1 MFSLRIGT
9 RVQRASVIALSL
21 AFSGL
26 SFHSAS
32 ATDPL
37 TRFAGSAGVL
47 PASDTIGATAAEFG
61 VSPSGSA
68 SYTIP
73 ITVPIGTTGVQPKLA
88 LQFATPG
95 GDGPMGYGG
104 SISGLS
110 YITRC
115 ASDLYHDGVIH
126 AVDFTTADKF
136 CLNGQRLVAISGT
149 YGADGTEYRTS
160 PEEFSKII
168 SYGSAGTGPQRFVV
182 YKKSGEILEYGNTTD
197 SRILALGRSEARVWG
212 LNKLS
217 DRAGNYIQ
225 FQYFV
230 DANGDFGPLSVLY
243 TGNTAQGLTPYN
255 HVDFVYDTSPKP
267 RIAYANGQKYTTA
280 RRLTNVKVYADATLF
295 RDYQLTYRSAK
306 QVQQIKECTPTA
318 CLNPTVLTWSSDDP
332 PAGATYFTPKLLS
345 ASGIMGPGDVKFN
358 VVGSGDFNGDGLSDL
373 YVMPVTSDATNVRLK
388 YSNGAGTSD
397 FIWYGTAA
405 GTFNNTA
412 IPTLTDNF
420 KITFGGDFNGD
431 GLTDV
436 QTYKN
441 NTRYL
446 RLARADGTF
455 QDVLLAASYFSDSSI
470 LLGVSYSGIDLNGD
484 GRSDMHV
491 AYIKDNGSFEGR
503 INDRSILSNGDGTF
517 AVVPLGPSDGGV
529 TSSSTY
535 EDARIAA
542 AGDFNGDGLSDFF
555 VFLPS
560 NPETIWLSLGD
571 GRFTNI
577 SASLPTCDGGQ
588 CGDGVWEDFNGDGL
602 LDEYRF
608 PRDSYGRSTGNSAD
622 VVALSKGDGTF
633 VGFDGPIPTGGYV
646 GYKVAAAGDFNGDG
660 LADMYVMRVDGYGR
674 KSSATGTDHLWLS
687 KGDSTFTD
695 IDLGTA
701 VSVPIGFRIAAVGDF
716 NGDGITDLYAYAA
729 DTYGRSAG
737 DANDYIFLG
746 NYARPDLISSIT
758 NGLGN
763 RIDVT
768 YKQLTDP
775 TVYTKGTGATYPAQD
790 TQAAIDVVAQI
801 KTDNGIGGQNSQSY
815 KYEALRSHLKG
826 AGSLGFAK
834 MTITDD
840 ATGIASV
847 LEYSQDYANN
857 YQGTLTRSRT
867 IAPGGG
873 VLEDKTVTLAK
884 RCFGTAGTA
893 NYRCFNYSP
902 QTVTTKLDLN
912 GAALGTLT
920 ENTTYDDYGF
930 ATQQQQITTLGASTF
945 TTTTDMVYS
954 NTTSTWIM
962 GRLTSATA
970 THQATG
976 KPTIVRRSGYTY
988 DPTTGLLAT
997 ETVEPG
1003 DALTST
1009 KTYTRNGYGA
1019 VSSVVETWGS
1029 AATSGIAAT
1038 SRTTGYGYD
1047 TRFRYRTTETNP
1059 LGQSQT
1065 SVYDPVTGLA
1075 TSVTGPNGLTTTQS
1089 YDAFGLPNV
1098 ETRADGTTTKGYRY
1112 WCDADT
1118 LCPARGAYVVVTQV
1132 AGAPLAAV
1140 YKDRLNRTI
1149 RETSQGLDGRLIDV
1163 DTIYD
1168 AKGNVVQHSDP
1179 TLDGDTPRWTT
1190 IVYDLLNRPTLTTRS
1205 DTATQLVAYNGLVST
1220 STNELGQTKTITKDV
1235 AGRMISAKDNANNV
1249 TTYQYDALGQLTVI
1263 ADPAGNQTTTSYDL
1277 LGNKIASTTPD
1288 QGAWT
1293 YRYNALGLLVD
1304 QTDAKGQRTSMTYD
1318 VLGRILTRI
1327 DDATAPTPG
1336 ARTSTWVYDTQPKG
1350 IGKLTSASGY
1360 GYQST
1365 VTYDSLG
1372 RPSAATE
1379 TIDAATYTVATTYDA
1394 LSRPATVTY
1403 PSGFVAANGYSASGR
1418 LEKISDSTGSTVYWK
1433 ALASDA
1439 RGNITTAELGNGV
1452 QDNRSY
1458 DPATGFLTGI
1468 TSTVSATTVRSLSY
1482 SWDKLGNLQNRVDN
1496 QLNVRDDFT
1505 YDTLN
1510 RVTRSATTTGGTTNT
1525 VDVAYDSLG
1534 NITSKSDVGLYTY
1547 GTGTSCGGPGPHA
1560 VTAVAG
1566 TKNTNYCYDPNGSM
1580 TSGDGRTIT
1589 WSGFGMPTRVVQG
1602 LRAID
1607 IAYGPDRARFKRID
1621 TNETGTTTTHYVAGG
1636 TYEVMTTATGQVTR
1650 RLTIGGAVVILSTQ
1664 TVPGTWQSQ
1673 TQYLLTD
1680 HLGSLDVVTDGSGA
1694 IVERASFD
1702 AWGKRRKFDWTVYTA
1717 SLPFAWQGQT
1727 LTRGYTFHE
1736 QLDPVGLIH
1745 MNGRVYDPE
1754 LGRFMSPDIA
1764 IQDISNLQAFNA
1776 YSYVQNNP
1784 LSFTDPSGYFLSGL
1798 FKAIGN
1804 FFKSV
1809 FKAIAG
1815 VFKAIL
1821 NSQIGRALI
1830 QIAACAAAIPA
1841 CIAAAGA
1848 MALAAGGSIVDAIKS
1863 MAFAFVSMNVWI
1875 GVGNFL
1881 HPIVQAGGLAGQAI
1895 STVTHAVV
1903 GGALSVAQGGSFL
1916 EGFASA
1922 GLGSVG
1928 GFAGA
1933 DLVGNSPD
1941 GLFVRTAFAATAG
1954 GLASEI
1960 TGGKFSN
1967 GAITAS
1973 FAHLYN
1979 DENIGAKLWDDVAA
1993 GVQKAGQQIGG
2004 FVQSLY
2010 GAVVPGYSAA
2020 ECALNGCSTG
2030 QWGLAALGAI
2040 PGYKWQAEGATMIY
2054 REVATAVG
2062 PVGIA
2067 GNIQIEGSLLKVLD
2081 FTVWP
2086 VKGEFPGS
2094 LGTGAVLKA
2103 AAPLLDEAKGLGFSQ
2118 VQISGMRMTGANPN
2132 RPFSYTINLQ
2142 KN

>member
-318 CLNPTVLTWSSDDP
+318 CLDPTVLTWSSDDP
-332 PAGATYFTPKLLS
+332 QAGATYFTPQLLS
-345 ASGIMGPGDVKFN
+345 TSGIMGSGDTN
-358 VVGSGDFNGDGLSDL
+358 LGIVGAGDFNGDGITDV
-373 YVMPVTSDATNVRLK
+373 YVAKSSG
-388 YSNGAGTSD
+388 SND
-397 FIWYGTAA
+397 FIWYGSAD
-405 GTFNNTA
+405 GTFTSTA
-412 IPTLTDNF
+412 ITRYSQNYTFDTIGDFNGDGIADLILSGGGKGMPGHALVLANSNGTFTSYPFAFPATGYVYLQQPAAFSLNSIADFNGDGLADLYIVRSDFSPDDYVYLSKGDGTFTIVSLGATDGGATQACLTGPASGVCWNVF
-420 KITFGGDFNGD
+420 LNASIKSVGDFNGD
-431 GLTDV
+431 GLTDLFV
-436 QTYKN
+436 DTPANCSQFAGCSEPAAHKTIFY
-441 NTRYL
+441 
-446 RLARADGTF
+446 AR
-455 QDVLLAASYFSDSSI
+455 
-470 LLGVSYSGIDLNGD
+470 GD
-484 GRSDMHV
+484 GRFNNVD
-491 AYIKDNGSFEGR
+491 
-503 INDRSILSNGDGTF
+503 
-517 AVVPLGPSDGGV
+517 V
-529 TSSSTY
+529 TSMASP
-535 EDARIAA
+535 IAS
-542 AGDFNGDGLSDFF
+542 GDFNGDGILDFLGQTKSGSTTTKNS
-555 VFLPS
+555 VLIKGNSTGAAPVTLPG
-560 NPETIWLSLGD
+560 W
-571 GRFTNI
+571 
-577 SASLPTCDGGQ
+577 PTGYQIGATA
-588 CGDGVWEDFNGDGL
+588 DFNGD
-602 LDEYRF
+602 DN
-608 PRDSYGRSTGNSAD
+608 T
-622 VVALSKGDGTF
+622 
-633 VGFDGPIPTGGYV
+633 
-646 GYKVAAAGDFNGDG
+646 DFYLMKQD
-660 LADMYVMRVDGYGR
+660 ASGR
-674 KSSATGTDHLWLS
+674 KSGTTTDHLWLS
-687 KGDSTFTD
+687 NGDGSFTD
-695 IDLGTA
+695 IDLG
-701 VSVPIGFRIAAVGDF
+701 VNSVPTGHRIGAVGDF
-716 NGDGITDLYAYAA
+716 NGDGLVDIYHYAA
-729 DTYGRSAG
+729 SSSGAPTG
-737 DANDYIFLG
+737 DANDYIRLG
-746 NYARPDLISSIT
+746 NYPRPDLIASIT

-768 YKQLTDP
+768 YKQLTDSS
-775 TVYTKGTGATYPAQD
+775 VYTKGTGATYPAQD

-857 YQGTLTRSRT
+857 FQGSLTRSRT
-867 IAPGGG
+867 IAPGGV
-873 VLEDKTVTLAK
+873 VLEDKTVSLAR
-884 RCFGTAGTA
+884 RCFGTSGTA

-988 DPTTGLLAT
+988 DPATGLLAT

-1304 QTDAKGQRTSMTYD
+1304 QTDAKGQQTSMTYD

-1403 PSGFVAANGYSASGR
+1403 PSGFVTANGYSASGR

-1439 RGNITTAELGNGV
+1439 RGNITTAEFGNGV

-1505 YDTLN
+1505 YDNLN
-1510 RVTRSATTTGGTTNT
+1510 RVTRSATTTGGTTNL

-1534 NITSKSDVGLYTY
+1534 NITSKSDIGAYTY

-1607 IAYGPDRARFKRID
+1607 ITYGPDRARFKRID

-1717 SLPFAWQGQT
+1717 SVPFAWQGQT

-1764 IQDISNLQAFNA
+1764 IQDITNLQSFNA

-1809 FKAIAG
+1809 FKAIVG

-1830 QIAACAAAIPA
+1830 QIAACTFGPAA
-1841 CIAAAGA
+1841 CVAASGVIT
-1848 MALAAGGSIVDAIKS
+1848 LATGGSLSQAIMAMGMTFIAVGTWEVTGGKIVPGLTGGMS
-1863 MAFAFVSMNVWI
+1863 
-1875 GVGNFL
+1875 GVGKIATKAL
-1881 HPIVQAGGLAGQAI
+1881 VHG
-1895 STVTHAVV
+1895 VV
-1903 GGALSVAQGGSFL
+1903 GGALSMSQGGSFF
-1916 EGFASA
+1916 EGFAANAMGAGA
-1922 GLGSVG
+1922 GLLTVGTSIGSNIYLDTLAV
-1928 GFAGA
+1928 
-1933 DLVGNSPD
+1933 
-1941 GLFVRTAFAATAG
+1941 ATVG

-1960 TGGKFSN
+1960 TGGKFVN
-1967 GAITAS
+1967 GAITAA
-1973 FAHLYN
+1973 FANLYN
-1979 DENIGAKLWDDVAA
+1979 KFGKEIAA
-1993 GVQKAGQQIGG
+1993 GVGT
-2004 FVQSLY
+2004 V
-2010 GAVVPGYSAA
+2010 
-2020 ECALNGCSTG
+2020 
-2030 QWGLAALGAI
+2030 LG
-2040 PGYKWQAEGATMIY
+2040 
-2054 REVATAVG
+2054 
-2062 PVGIA
+2062 GIA
-2067 GNIQIEGSLLKVLD
+2067 GGAFVYGGCLVTT
-2081 FTVWP
+2081 FGACAAATP
-2086 VKGEFPGS
+2086 VA
-2094 LGTGAVLKA
+2094 LGLGVSAGGATGAVMATSLYDAVAGSYANDNQANVHGNSSLNMDGTELYYLVNKDSGAIDKIGVTSDPSGRYSQAYLQAENVDYVPQAYYQSRYA
-2103 AAPLLDEAKGLGFSQ
+2103 AYLDEF
-2118 VQISGMRMTGANPN
+2118 MRLQTYRYENG
-2132 RPFSYTINLQ
+2132 SYPRLNV
-2142 KN
+2142 NGR